1 MKAIYLDL
9 GMGAAG
15 DMLTAA
21 LYELLDENQKKDFI
35 NKMNSLGLPG
45 VELTPKESVKCG
57 ITGTHMK
64 VTVHGEEEE
73 SEDVDLSRGEHA
85 CRHDEHSHEHG
96 DHTHHAHEHTHEHEE
111 HTCEH
116 GDPEMHV
123 HNNEMH
129 SHDHEHHHHHASMKE
144 ITDLIKKL
152 ELSDKVKTDAIS
164 IYELIAQAE
173 SHAHGKPVTEI
184 HFHEVG
190 TMDAVA
196 DVTAVCLLMEMLGN
210 PKVYASDVH
219 VGSGHVHCAHG
230 ILPVPAP
237 ATAFILQGV
246 PVYGGSIKGELCTP
260 TGAAILKHFVCQFG
274 SMPSFR
280 AEKYGYGMGKKDFE
294 AVNCVRAM
302 LGETAE
308 KVEKIYEYSCNLD
321 DITAEQIAFAIE
333 ELFKEGAVD
342 AYTIPCG
349 MKKSRPGLLLFAAC
363 HESDREK
370 IIKTIFKHTTTLGM
384 RETVSNRYF
393 LERTITTLKTRF
405 GDIRIKKAEG
415 FGVKHEKYEYE
426 DLARAARENSMSIQE
441 IKDTLDRECYDK

>member
-85 CRHDEHSHEHG
+85 CGHDEHS
-96 DHTHHAHEHTHEHEE
+96 
-111 HTCEH
+111 
-116 GDPEMHV
+116 
-123 HNNEMH
+123 
-129 SHDHEHHHHHASMKE
+129 HEHHHHHASMKE

-196 DVTAVCLLMEMLGN
+196 DVTGVCLLMEMLGN
-210 PKVYASDVH
+210 PKIYASDVH

-333 ELFKEGAVD
+333 ELFNQGAVD

-415 FGVKHEKYEYE
+415 FGVRHEKYEYE

-441 IKDTLDRECYDK
+441 IKDALDRECYDK

>member
-1 MKAIYLDL
+1 VKAIYLDL

-45 VELTPKESVKCG
+45 VELTPKESIKCG

-73 SEDVDLSRGEHA
+73 SKDVDLSQGEHA
-85 CRHDEHSHEHG
+85 RGHDEHSHEHS
-96 DHTHHAHEHTHEHEE
+96 HEHHHGDHEE
-111 HTCEH
+111 H
-116 GDPEMHV
+116 P
-123 HNNEMH
+123 
-129 SHDHEHHHHHASMKE
+129 HDHEHHHHHASMKE

-152 ELSDKVKTDAIS
+152 ELSDKVKSDAIS
-164 IYELIAQAE
+164 IYELIARAE
-173 SHAHGKPVTEI
+173 SHSHGKPVTEI

-196 DVTAVCLLMEMLGN
+196 DVTGVCLLMEMLGN

-280 AEKYGYGMGKKDFE
+280 AEKYGYGMGKKDFK

-393 LERTITTLKTRF
+393 LERTISTLKTRF

-426 DLARAARENSMSIQE
+426 DLARAARENFMSIQE
-441 IKDTLDRECYDK
+441 IKDALDRECYDK

>member
-45 VELTPKESVKCG
+45 VELTPKESIKCG

-64 VTVHGEEEE
+64 VTVRGEEEE
-73 SEDVDLSRGEHA
+73 SKDVDLSRGEHA
-85 CRHDEHSHEHG
+85 RGHDEHSHEHG
-96 DHTHHAHEHTHEHEE
+96 DHTHHAQEHTHEHEE
-111 HTCEH
+111 H
-116 GDPEMHV
+116 P
-123 HNNEMH
+123 
-129 SHDHEHHHHHASMKE
+129 HDHEHHHHHASMKE
-144 ITDLIKKL
+144 ITDLIKEL
-152 ELSDKVKTDAIS
+152 ELSDKVKSDAIS

-173 SHAHGKPVTEI
+173 SHSHGKPVTEI

-196 DVTAVCLLMEMLGN
+196 DVTGVCLLMEMLGN

-280 AEKYGYGMGKKDFE
+280 AEKYGYGMGKKDFK

-308 KVEKIYEYSCNLD
+308 KVEKIYEYSCDPNLEDCGGSD
-321 DITAEQIAFAIE
+321 DDGGCSITA
-333 ELFKEGAVD
+333 
-342 AYTIPCG
+342 
-349 MKKSRPGLLLFAAC
+349 S
-363 HESDREK
+363 S
-370 IIKTIFKHTTTLGM
+370 TTWRRCWCKL
-384 RETVSNRYF
+384 RRKPSW
-393 LERTITTLKTRF
+393 
-405 GDIRIKKAEG
+405 AWSS
-415 FGVKHEKYEYE
+415 
-426 DLARAARENSMSIQE
+426 ARATSGGAAAA
-441 IKDTLDRECYDK
+441 DRWTG

>member
-45 VELTPKESVKCG
+45 VELTPKESIKCG

-73 SEDVDLSRGEHA
+73 SKDVDLSQGEHA
-85 CRHDEHSHEHG
+85 RGHDEHSHEHS
-96 DHTHHAHEHTHEHEE
+96 HEHHHGDHEE
-111 HTCEH
+111 H
-116 GDPEMHV
+116 P
-123 HNNEMH
+123 
-129 SHDHEHHHHHASMKE
+129 HDHEHHHHHASMKE

-152 ELSDKVKTDAIS
+152 ELSDKVKSDAIS
-164 IYELIAQAE
+164 IYELIARAE
-173 SHAHGKPVTEI
+173 SHSHGKPVTEI

-196 DVTAVCLLMEMLGN
+196 DVTGVCLLMEMLGN

-280 AEKYGYGMGKKDFE
+280 AEKYGYGMGKKDFK

-393 LERTITTLKTRF
+393 LERTISTLKTRF

-426 DLARAARENSMSIQE
+426 DLARAARENFMSIQE
-441 IKDTLDRECYDK
+441 IKDALDRECYDK

>member
-85 CRHDEHSHEHG
+85 CGHDEHS
-96 DHTHHAHEHTHEHEE
+96 
-111 HTCEH
+111 
-116 GDPEMHV
+116 
-123 HNNEMH
+123 
-129 SHDHEHHHHHASMKE
+129 HEHHHHHASMKE

-173 SHAHGKPVTEI
+173 SHAHEKPVTEI

-405 GDIRIKKAEG
+405 GEIRIKKAEG
-415 FGVKHEKYEYE
+415 FGVKHEKYESE

-441 IKDTLDRECYDK
+441 IKDALDRECYDK

>member
-85 CRHDEHSHEHG
+85 CGHDEHS
-96 DHTHHAHEHTHEHEE
+96 
-111 HTCEH
+111 
-116 GDPEMHV
+116 
-123 HNNEMH
+123 
-129 SHDHEHHHHHASMKE
+129 HEHHHHHASMKE

-196 DVTAVCLLMEMLGN
+196 DVTGVCLLMEMLGN
-210 PKVYASDVH
+210 PKIYASDVH

-246 PVYGGSIKGELCTP
+246 PVYGGSIKAELCTP

-441 IKDTLDRECYDK
+441 IKDALDRECYDK